1 MIEKVQKIRIFVP
14 KKIAKDVLEKLADF
28 SCVDLKEVEKLPP
41 KEKEEIEK
49 LQNFLKEAENL
60 DYLIEKE
67 EKRESKILP
76 ADFLF
81 FAKNILREIEEL
93 KKERE
98 AIKKELESLE
108 KIKNLEIT
116 SFDLQNLKFLKFVI
130 FEGTLSSHQK
140 FQNEL
145 KDELIFETT
154 GPENKTI
161 CFFYGFLKEK
171 ESQIFAKAKQY
182 NLSEIKIPDF
192 SPKEKFEN
200 LFQREKEIEE
210 KIESLNKKLQDIK
223 PSFSD
228 WQNFKNSLKFEIEVN
243 TILQK
248 TKSTEKFSIFEG
260 WVPERFYEKLKKEL
274 EKNFQFVLIEKTP
287 FKPEEAPV
295 LLKNKFAKIF
305 EPITKLYGLPK
316 PTELDPTPFLAP
328 FFVLFFG
335 LALSDIGYGL
345 VLIFLGI
352 LLYFKMKS
360 DFTKI
365 LLPLSILLGISTC
378 FFGLLFGTF
387 FGKNVALW
395 LDPQKQPLK
404 VLSFCFSLGLFHISF
419 GFLIRFFHQIKNGKN
434 LFKALAD
441 DFSFFPILV
450 LVAFYFLESVF
461 GKFLISQSLTLKIFA
476 TILILKFIFHC
487 MGERNI
493 FVGILKTLGSF
504 YNSLSFISDTLSYSR
519 LYALGLATGVIAS
532 TINLIA
538 IILRETLKIPGV
550 SILLFVFVLIFGHF
564 FNIIINLLGA
574 FVHSARLQF
583 VEFFS
588 KFLEGGGRAFQ
599 PLKLTKK

>member
-14 KKIAKDVLEKLADF
+14 KKISKEVLEKLADF
-28 SCVDLKEVEKLPP
+28 SCVDLQEIKKLPL

-49 LQNFLKEAENL
+49 LQNYLREAESL
-60 DYLIEKE
+60 EYLIEKE
-67 EKRESKILP
+67 ERTSKISP

-81 FAKNILREIEEL
+81 FAKNILKEIEEL
-93 KKERE
+93 KKEKE
-98 AIKKELESLE
+98 AIKKELEIIE
-108 KIKNLEIT
+108 KIKDLEIT
-116 SFDLQNLKFLKFVI
+116 SLSLQNLRYLKFVL

-140 FQNEL
+140 LQ
-145 KDELIFETT
+145 DEFKEDLIFEKA

-161 CFFYGFLKEK
+161 CFLYGFPKEK

-182 NLSEIKIPDF
+182 NLTELKIPDF
-192 SPKEKFEN
+192 SPKEKFEK
-200 LFQREKEIEE
+200 LSQKEKEIEE
-210 KIESLNKKLQDIK
+210 KIESLNKKLKEIK

-228 WQNFKNSLKFEIEVN
+228 WENFKNSLKFEVELNSI
-243 TILQK
+243 ILK
-248 TKSTEKFSIFEG
+248 AKNTEKFSIFEG
-260 WVPERFYEKLKKEL
+260 WIPERFYEKLKKEL
-274 EKNFQFVLIEKTP
+274 QEKFQFVLIEKIP
-287 FKPEEAPV
+287 FNPEEAPV
-295 LLKNKFAKIF
+295 LLKNNFAKIF

-316 PTELDPTPFLAP
+316 PTEPDPTPFLAP

-345 VLIFLGI
+345 ALMLFGA

-360 DFTKI
+360 EITKI
-365 LLPLSILLGISTC
+365 LFPLSIFLGISTC

-404 VLSFCFSLGLFHISF
+404 VLAFCFALGLLQISF
-419 GFLIRFFHQIKNGKN
+419 GFLIRFFHQLKNGKN
-434 LFKALAD
+434 LLKALAD
-441 DFSFFPILV
+441 DFSFVPILV

-476 TILILKFIFHC
+476 SLLILKFILHC
-487 MGERNI
+487 IGEKNI

-504 YNSLSFISDTLSYSR
+504 YNSLSFVSDTLSYSR

-538 IILRETLKIPGV
+538 IILKETLKIPGI
-550 SILLFVFVLIFGHF
+550 SLLLFVFVLIFGHF

-583 VEFFS
+583 VEFFP